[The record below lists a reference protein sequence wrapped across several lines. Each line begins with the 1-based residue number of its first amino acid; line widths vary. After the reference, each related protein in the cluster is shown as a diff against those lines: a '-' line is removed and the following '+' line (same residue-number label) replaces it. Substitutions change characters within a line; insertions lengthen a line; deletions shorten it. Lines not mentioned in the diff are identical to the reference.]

1 MRSQFVKFVKFV
13 VKKKKFVVKK
23 KKFVVKKEC
32 KKILTTGVV
41 PAVRFMFLAPFKGLT
56 FDSYISC
63 TFQRINL

>member
-23 KKFVVKKEC
+23 EC
-32 KKILTTGVV
+32 KKILTTGAI